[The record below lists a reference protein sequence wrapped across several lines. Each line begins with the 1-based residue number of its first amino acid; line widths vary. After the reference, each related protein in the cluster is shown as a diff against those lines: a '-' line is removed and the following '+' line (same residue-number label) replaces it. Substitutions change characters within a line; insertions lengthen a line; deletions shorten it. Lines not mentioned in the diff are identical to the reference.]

1 MSKRREG
8 IWDHAEKKLRPA
20 QKHLYLV
27 VDDWTKGFSI
37 RKIDIDAL
45 DSSSSSDLELE
56 PPVLRLVSPEPRQH
70 TNFAVLGSNIFISSN
85 THNGTVVYDTET
97 AGLAIGPLLPDSLLR
112 GMKIFVAT
120 SDMQQLYVFK
130 YNTMHKQHSFEMMP
144 STKDL
149 LSSNPSKDW
158 SWSSVP
164 SPLPLTDRITSYAMH
179 PDGRTIFMSATNSR
193 NVCGTYS
200 FDTRKQE
207 WRFHGEWVLPFQEG
221 YFDTELDAWV
231 GLQEDGHICTCQVA
245 SPSSRPAIMQPD
257 WKMVKEKLLVK
268 HPGSL
273 GASATLTYMGN
284 TRFCL
289 VERVVREEPECDG
302 DYSNG
307 YMLYITIFGL
317 KYSREGELQTTV
329 HRITKS
335 YQISKYFMLFSPVA
349 FWL

>member
-1 MSKRREG
+1 
-8 IWDHAEKKLRPA
+8 
-20 QKHLYLV
+20 
-27 VDDWTKGFSI
+27 
-37 RKIDIDAL
+37 
-45 DSSSSSDLELE
+45 
-56 PPVLRLVSPEPRQH
+56 
-70 TNFAVLGSNIFISSN
+70 
-85 THNGTVVYDTET
+85 
-97 AGLAIGPLLPDSLLR
+97 
-112 GMKIFVAT
+112 
-120 SDMQQLYVFK
+120 MQQLYVFK
-130 YNTMHKQHSFEMMP
+130 YNTMHKQQSFQMMS

-158 SWSSVP
+158 SWTSIP
-164 SPLPLTDRITSYAMH
+164 SPIPLTDRITSYAMH

-200 FDTRKQE
+200 FDTRNHE
-207 WRFHGEWVLPFQEG
+207 WRFQGEWVLPFQGEG

-231 GLQEDGHICTCQVA
+231 GLREDGHICSCQVA
-245 SPSSRPAIMQPD
+245 SPSSRSAIMQPD

-289 VERVVREEPECDG
+289 VERVVREELECDS

-317 KYSREGELQTTV
+317 KYSREGELRITV

-335 YQISKYFMLFSPVA
+335 YQVSELLMSFSPVA